1 MNDLFQIAGI
11 GMADGRQR
19 LEAIGQNA
27 ASTALPGY
35 RRHVVSGSPFA
46 ALVAAA
52 PDTRAAAE
60 VAAGAPIHVDLQ
72 RGALRSTGR
81 GLDVAIDADDAYFA
95 LTDGEHT
102 WLTRAGAFALDDD
115 GVLVGEGGLRV
126 VGAQGDIRL
135 ADTDVEVGA
144 DGRITRQ
151 GETVATLSLLRPSD
165 PRALVAAQGSLLDA
179 PGGTEPAETARVRGG
194 MLEASNTDATREMV
208 DVVSLSRQFEAL
220 SRVVQGY
227 DELLGRTI
235 DKLSEA

>member
-1 MNDLFQIAGI
+1 MTDLFQIAGI

-35 RRHVVSGSPFA
+35 RRHVVAGSPFA
-46 ALVAAA
+46 SMIGASDAPSTPPAL
-52 PDTRAAAE
+52 
-60 VAAGAPIHVDLQ
+60 HVDLQ
-72 RGALRSTGR
+72 RGAMQSTGR
-81 GLDVAIDADDAYFA
+81 PLDVAIDADDAYFA
-95 LTDGEHT
+95 LTDGERT
-102 WLTRAGAFALDDD
+102 WLTRSGAFALDAD
-115 GVLVGEGGLRV
+115 GNLVGEGGLRV
-126 VGAQGDIRL
+126 VGSQGDIHL
-135 ADTDVEVGA
+135 ADTDVQVGA

-151 GETVATLSLLRPSD
+151 GETVGTLALLRATD
-165 PRALVAAQGSLLDA
+165 PRTLEAAQGTLLAA
-179 PGGTEPAETARVRGG
+179 PGGTEPAESARVHGG